1 MAEVNAEEAKVGSE
15 QEAAANEPV
24 AAQVSTPSVVKDIPM
39 SKMQQD
45 ALSKVREDA
54 EVQDERPN
62 ETPSLNPATSKV
74 SASSQNDIE
83 ALYLKEM
90 TKISDAP
97 DTQLGPTDT

>member
-1 MAEVNAEEAKVGSE
+1 
-15 QEAAANEPV
+15 
-24 AAQVSTPSVVKDIPM
+24 M

-54 EVQDERPN
+54 EVQDEQPN

-90 TKISDAP
+90 TKTSDAP
-97 DTQLGPTDT
+97 DTQLGPEDTQLDNQNNATKEKVQNEKA